1 MSMRKRL
8 ATPAAAMVL
17 LAAATHVG
25 IMNVPSAHAQPPQGK
40 SESAPKLEF
49 EVASVRPSGPLP
61 RGMILRG
68 RISGGPGTNDPE
80 RITYEYVPFQDLVM
94 AAYGVQRYQIR
105 GPDWVTPS
113 DLRGAA
119 RFDISVKVPPGA
131 TQEQAATML
140 QNLLAERFHLTLHHE
155 AAQFSGYALVVAKG
169 GSKLKESR
177 GPVEESERAKPG
189 PGGGVGRLQIE
200 KDGFPWLSP
209 GINMGGDVDR
219 DGVVRLR
226 FRDYPLFDLTQQL
239 SFGLSAHLVDRTGL
253 AGKYDFTLEF
263 ALPPEGFSVGVQAA
277 LPLSPGQ
284 TAPLYREP
292 SPGEQDAVAI
302 VSAAME
308 KQLGLKLEATKITM
322 DTLVIDH
329 VEKTP
334 ADN

>member
-8 ATPAAAMVL
+8 ATPVAAMVL

-25 IMNVPSAHAQPPQGK
+25 VMNVSSARAQPPQGK

-61 RGMILRG
+61 RGMILAG

-80 RITYEYVPFQDLVM
+80 RITYEYVPFQQLVM
-94 AAYGVQRYQIR
+94 AAYGVQLYQIR
-105 GPDWVTPS
+105 GPDWVVPG

-119 RFDISVKVPPGA
+119 RFDVSVKVPPGA
-131 TQEQAATML
+131 TKEQAATML
-140 QNLLAERFHLTLHHE
+140 QNLLAERFQLTLHHE

-169 GSKLKESR
+169 GPKLKESR
-177 GPVEESERAKPG
+177 GPVEESERARLAAGGKLNPG
-189 PGGGVGRLQIE
+189 
-200 KDGFPWLSP
+200 S
-209 GINMGGDVDR
+209 NMGGDVNR

-226 FRDYPLFDLTQQL
+226 FRDYPLFDLTQQV
-239 SFGLSAHLVDRTGL
+239 SFALSAHLVDRTGL

-263 ALPPEGFSVGVQAA
+263 TVPENGLIVGIQAA

-292 SPGEQDAVAI
+292 GPAEQDGVAI

-329 VEKTP
+329 VDKTP
-334 ADN
+334 TDN

>member
-8 ATPAAAMVL
+8 ATPAVAIAL

-25 IMNVPSAHAQPPQGK
+25 VMNVPSARAQPPQGK
-40 SESAPKLEF
+40 FESAPKLEF
-49 EVASVRPSGPLP
+49 EVASVRPSGSLP
-61 RGMILRG
+61 PGMTLGG

-80 RITYEYVPFQDLVM
+80 RMTYDHVPFQQLVM

-105 GPDWVTPS
+105 GPSWVTPD

-131 TQEQAATML
+131 TKEQAATML
-140 QNLLAERFHLTLHHE
+140 QNLLAERFQLTLHHE
-155 AAQFSGYALVVAKG
+155 SALFSGYALVVAKG
-169 GSKLKESR
+169 GAKLKESR
-177 GPVEESERAKPG
+177 GPVEESERARLGAGGKLIPG
-189 PGGGVGRLQIE
+189 
-200 KDGFPWLSP
+200 S
-209 GINMGGDVDR
+209 NMGVDVNR

-226 FRDYPLFDLTQQL
+226 FRDYPLFDLTQQV
-239 SFGLSAHLVDRTGL
+239 SFALSAHLVDRTGL

-263 ALPPEGFSVGVQAA
+263 TVPENGLIVGIQAA

-292 SPGEQDAVAI
+292 IPAEQDGVAI

-334 ADN
+334 TDN

>member
-8 ATPAAAMVL
+8 ATRVAAMVL
-17 LAAATHVG
+17 FSAATHFGV
-25 IMNVPSAHAQPPQGK
+25 MNVSPARAQPAHGK

-61 RGMILRG
+61 RGMTLGG

-80 RITYEYVPFQDLVM
+80 RITYEYVPFQQLLM

-105 GPDWVTPS
+105 GPDWVTTG

-119 RFDISVKVPPGA
+119 RFDISAKVPPGA
-131 TQEQAATML
+131 TKQQAAAML
-140 QNLLAERFHLTLHHE
+140 QSLLAERFQLTLHHE

-169 GSKLKESR
+169 GAKLKESR
-177 GPVEESERAKPG
+177 GPVEESERAKTEL
-189 PGGGVGRLQIE
+189 GRETE
-200 KDGFPWLSP
+200 KDGFPKLFP
-209 GINMGGDVDR
+209 AGNMGGVSQR
-219 DGVVRLR
+219 DGVIRLR
-226 FRDYPLFDLTQQL
+226 FRDYPLFDLAQQV
-239 SFGLSAHLVDRTGL
+239 SYALSAHLVDRTGL

-263 ALPPEGFSVGVQAA
+263 TVPENGQIEVGAKATMPV
-277 LPLSPGQ
+277 SPGQ
-284 TAPLYREP
+284 TAPIYRDP

-322 DTLVIDH
+322 DALVIDH

-334 ADN
+334 TDN

>member
-1 MSMRKRL
+1 MNMRKRL
-8 ATPAAAMVL
+8 DTPVAAMML
-17 LAAATHVG
+17 LAVATRVG
-25 IMNVPSAHAQPPQGK
+25 VMNVPSALAQPPQGK
-40 SESAPKLEF
+40 SESVPKLEF
-49 EVASVRPSGPLP
+49 EVASVRPSGSLP
-61 RGMILRG
+61 RGMILGG

-80 RITYEYVPFQDLVM
+80 RISYEYVPFQDLVM

-119 RFDISVKVPPGA
+119 RFDISVKLPPGA

-140 QNLLAERFHLTLHHE
+140 QNLLAERFQLTLHHE

-169 GSKLKESR
+169 GAKLKESR
-177 GPVEESERAKPG
+177 GPVEESERARLGAGGKLNPG
-189 PGGGVGRLQIE
+189 
-200 KDGFPWLSP
+200 S
-209 GINMGGDVDR
+209 NMGGDVNR

-263 ALPPEGFSVGVQAA
+263 TVPENGLIVGIQAA

-292 SPGEQDAVAI
+292 GPAEQDGVAI

-334 ADN
+334 TDN

>member
-8 ATPAAAMVL
+8 ASPVAAMLL
-17 LAAATHVG
+17 LAAAD
-25 IMNVPSAHAQPPQGK
+25 AQPPQGK

-61 RGMILRG
+61 RGMILGG

-80 RITYEYVPFQDLVM
+80 RITYEYVPFEQLVM

-131 TQEQAATML
+131 TKEQAAAML
-140 QNLLAERFHLTLHHE
+140 QNLLAERFQLTLHHE
-155 AAQFSGYALVVAKG
+155 SAQFSGYALVVAKG
-169 GSKLKESR
+169 GAKLKESR
-177 GPVEESERAKPG
+177 GPVEESERAKRA
-189 PGGGVGRLQIE
+189 VGRETE
-200 KDGFPWLSP
+200 KDGFPKLFP
-209 GINMGGDVDR
+209 GSNMGGLFER
-219 DGVVRLR
+219 DGAVRLR
-226 FRDYPLFDLTQQL
+226 FRDYPLFDLTQQV
-239 SFGLSAHLVDRTGL
+239 SFTLSAHLVDRTGL

-263 ALPPEGFSVGVQAA
+263 ALPPEGLILVGTQATQ
-277 LPLSPGQ
+277 PLSPGQ

-292 SPGEQDAVAI
+292 SPAEQDAVAI

-334 ADN
+334 TDN

>member
-1 MSMRKRL
+1 MSMRERL
-8 ATPAAAMVL
+8 GIPVAAMVL
-17 LAAATHVG
+17 LATATHVVV
-25 IMNVPSAHAQPPQGK
+25 IHVPSARAQQP
-40 SESAPKLEF
+40 ELEF
-49 EVASVRPSGPLP
+49 EVASVRPAGPLP
-61 RGMILRG
+61 RGMVLAG

-80 RITYEYVPFQDLVM
+80 RITYEYVPFQDLIM
-94 AAYGVQRYQIR
+94 AAYGVQRYQIS

-119 RFDISVKVPPGA
+119 RFDISAKVAPGA
-131 TQEQAATML
+131 TKEQAATML
-140 QNLLAERFHLTLHHE
+140 QNLLAQRFQLTLHHE
-155 AAQFSGYALVVAKG
+155 AAQFSGYAVVVAKG
-169 GSKLKESR
+169 GSKLKES
-177 GPVEESERAKPG
+177 GGAVEEGERAKL
-189 PGGGVGRLQIE
+189 GGGRQTD
-200 KDGFPWLSP
+200 KDGFPKLDP
-209 GINMGGDVDR
+209 GSNMGGASDR

-263 ALPPEGFSVGVQAA
+263 ALPPEGFIVGVQAA

-284 TAPLYREP
+284 IAPLYRD
-292 SPGEQDAVAI
+292 PGPAEQDAVAI

-322 DTLVIDH
+322 DTVVIDH

-334 ADN
+334 AEN